1 MNKEKILNT
10 IKDWLKYDE
19 ELKDLQKNQKIIK
32 TKKKQ
37 ATDDL
42 LEIMKSNEI
51 DCFDIN
57 SGKLLYQKTKT
68 RGSLNKKLLLESL
81 GSFFDGRDDINV
93 NELSKFLLDSREIKE
108 TENIK
113 RK

>member
-10 IKDWLKYDE
+10 IKEWLKYDE
-19 ELKDLQKNQKIIK
+19 ELKELLKSQKIIK

-57 SGKLLYQKTKT
+57 SGKLLYQKTKS
-68 RGSLNKKLLLESL
+68 RGTLNKKLLLESL
-81 GSFFDGRDDINV
+81 GSFFDRRDDINV
-93 NELSKFLLDSREIKE
+93 NELSTFILDSREIKE
-108 TENIK
+108 MENIK